1 MEDCLNTEAVMEYSR
16 TYPAAVA
23 GRGDYFH
30 YDPQTKEA
38 TLVYTPDPQVA
49 EPTVLRVPVM
59 WHYPQGFTL
68 QVETPGV
75 PTPSLLTPRWHLK
88 EWPPGPRAAVT

>member
-38 TLVYTPDPQVA
+38 TLVYTPDPQVT
-49 EPTVLRVPVM
+49 EGGR
-59 WHYPQGFTL
+59 
-68 QVETPGV
+68 GV
-75 PTPSLLTPRWHLK
+75 VQFIIRW
-88 EWPPGPRAAVT
+88 RSRQC